1 MLLFLLWSDSLFPQ
15 TLSLWRHS
23 YISKEM
29 FFSADRV
36 ASVYNV
42 SVGNVWLYSVP
53 ALFLLLLY
61 STLPPLSV
69 SLLYQF
75 VVALLN
81 VVSSCQS
88 QGSMVKTETV
98 VIKIQD
104 KQEQYRAENSG

>member
-75 VVALLN
+75 VVALLS

-88 QGSMVKTETV
+88 QGSMVKTETA